1 MGHAQN
7 IVTIQESLA
16 IQNDTMKKVESER
29 QNAAAKAKEDIDATS
44 AANTK
49 AINEM
54 KDHFSTALSSLEIT
68 LKKEQNDGNSNLS
81 DKLQQVENDLGSR
94 MLVLEKSGPESLKT
108 FGSQLEEKLQEMNK
122 DLELKL
128 KETDG
133 KTNKNANDIASQ
145 SNMLREHTESINSNI
160 TSISSIS
167 IKIAAFDKD
176 LDGLTKQVGSNA
188 TEIGLLKENHGSQVA
203 RVSYLEGKVKL
214 NQDHI
219 KNIDDT
225 LDGLKHSIDVFEGR
239 HIETVEKM
247 KEVTVLAGAIQTQVK
262 EQEEKIVEQSNSN
275 LNLVKDQIKDLE
287 NQQGVSAQKITE
299 LDSGIQSMLEKVLGV
314 EKNLGDGLSR
324 LDSADKNILENL
336 QTSKSETMN
345 MISLTKK
352 EINESFESTIKK
364 MTEEYSSLNSSFNV
378 QIEEVNQQIKTLN
391 DASTRHAQIMHSVE
405 LLGDKMN
412 NIDEKQPKIKA
423 ELERLEASM
432 LSITEKVFSLEESI
446 VIQVEKSKFV
456 ESLNARVTQLDEM
469 RQQSDAKSRETSES
483 SNMKLSKE
491 IFDLKN
497 KIETNSSTIGILGP
511 RIDKIEVDMNR
522 SIESVT
528 EKIRQTSDETNN
540 MFEKM
545 KEDMKSSL
553 VSTED
558 KMNLIRNGMQSI
570 QAENDSCFNDHE
582 LKLQKILSAT
592 EEHSNFFTTITSNM
606 ASMENTMSSYDSKQK
621 AVTENLLITSE
632 AQLNEFRNKFDSRI
646 TEIMRK
652 VDSHSD
658 QFDQNE
664 LNLVDLK
671 RKFDENYVH
680 TQRDLDEIRKK
691 ISNEKEVVV
700 MKIREHKESLESFF
714 SSLEEKIELI
724 ETTQIK
730 ESSRVEVIEKN
741 TESLERLSLQFEK
754 RIKDVEKLGEDTS
767 ALWKELSELQEYST
781 LAEKIFRVSE

>member
-1 MGHAQN
+1 MG
-7 IVTIQESLA
+7 
-16 IQNDTMKKVESER
+16 
-29 QNAAAKAKEDIDATS
+29 
-44 AANTK
+44 
-49 AINEM
+49 
-54 KDHFSTALSSLEIT
+54 
-68 LKKEQNDGNSNLS
+68 
-81 DKLQQVENDLGSR
+81 
-94 MLVLEKSGPESLKT
+94 
-108 FGSQLEEKLQEMNK
+108 
-122 DLELKL
+122 
-128 KETDG
+128 
-133 KTNKNANDIASQ
+133 
-145 SNMLREHTESINSNI
+145 
-160 TSISSIS
+160 
-167 IKIAAFDKD
+167 
-176 LDGLTKQVGSNA
+176 
-188 TEIGLLKENHGSQVA
+188 
-203 RVSYLEGKVKL
+203 
-214 NQDHI
+214 
-219 KNIDDT
+219 
-225 LDGLKHSIDVFEGR
+225 DV
-239 HIETVEKM
+239 
-247 KEVTVLAGAIQTQVK
+247 
-262 EQEEKIVEQSNSN
+262 
-275 LNLVKDQIKDLE
+275 
-287 NQQGVSAQKITE
+287 
-299 LDSGIQSMLEKVLGV
+299 
-314 EKNLGDGLSR
+314 
-324 LDSADKNILENL
+324 
-336 QTSKSETMN
+336 
-345 MISLTKK
+345 
-352 EINESFESTIKK
+352 
-364 MTEEYSSLNSSFNV
+364 
-378 QIEEVNQQIKTLN
+378 
-391 DASTRHAQIMHSVE
+391 
-405 LLGDKMN
+405 
-412 NIDEKQPKIKA
+412 
-423 ELERLEASM
+423 SM
-432 LSITEKVFSLEESI
+432 LSISQKVVSMEESMMM
-446 VIQVEKSKFV
+446 QVEKSKFV

-469 RQQSDAKSRETSES
+469 RQQSEAKSRETSES

-491 IFDLKN
+491 ISDLKN

-511 RIDKIEVDMNR
+511 RMDKMESDMNK

-545 KEDMKSSL
+545 KEDMKASL
-553 VSTED
+553 ISTED

-592 EEHSNFFTTITSNM
+592 EEHSNFFTTITSNI
-606 ASMENTMSSYDSKQK
+606 ASMENKMSSYDSKQK

-754 RIKDVEKLGEDTS
+754 RIKDVEKHQADVLGVYRMVDSYNDRPVYKQDGGENYIYYSS
-767 ALWKELSELQEYST
+767 ASNTWFVGTVVGHQYGWLRNSTESASSRRWIPDLKSGWEYRPLVRTMDHLDSNSWHSDDGSLRIEYLRDVEKVNEL
-781 LAEKIFRVSE
+781 FRDVKDIQKAD